1 MGKILHFSA
10 CRGEEYF
17 TAPHNTSRRGG
28 FSFTPAPSVPHRQ
41 DKTHPT
47 RLHQRPRA
55 KKFAQHRQNC
65 PKSVH
70 FRPQGDLFAVW
81 PRPPPAGRVFSR
93 RWVPQPPH
101 NTCRSPRL
109 KPMTPMRV
117 DHCHEMKPLTPLLPR
132 SGQFQ
137 AIFQPQRRHRFHAPL
152 TEHPQRR
159 RRFHQTPN
167 RAAGS
172 QQGAQMLMLTASA
185 MALIASSRSSPT
197 RCTTWAW
204 VTGRTRPQHP
214 DIAYQHRGGGSQT
227 GAPTPV
233 AASQPQYANPL
244 GCSSSTTNPGLTTS
258 KPLAL

>member
-17 TAPHNTSRRGG
+17 TAPHNTSRRGC
-28 FSFTPAPSVPHRQ
+28 FSFTLAPPLPHRQ
-41 DKTHPT
+41 DKTHPAW
-47 RLHQRPRA
+47 LHQRTRA

-70 FRPQGDLFAVW
+70 FRPQGDFFAVW
-81 PRPPPAGRVFSR
+81 PSPPCWASIFA
-93 RWVPQPPH
+93 
-101 NTCRSPRL
+101 
-109 KPMTPMRV
+109 PMGATAASQ
-117 DHCHEMKPLTPLLPR
+117 HCHEMKPLTPLLPR

-172 QQGAQMLMLTASA
+172 QQGAQMLMLAASA
-185 MALIASSRSSPT
+185 VALIASSRSSPT

-204 VTGRTRPQHP
+204 ETGRTRPQHP
-214 DIAYQHRGGGSQT
+214 DIRSGGGVPDREPHPHQLSRSLRDFRRPLRGGRARLWMRRARPRGPAGT
-227 GAPTPV
+227 R
-233 AASQPQYANPL
+233 
-244 GCSSSTTNPGLTTS
+244 
-258 KPLAL
+258 

>member
-1 MGKILHFSA
+1 MKEISTQQGAPPLEPRPQRKKYRPRSLKMGKILHFSA

-17 TAPHNTSRRGG
+17 TTPHNTSRRGG
-28 FSFTPAPSVPHRQ
+28 LSFTPAPSVPHRR
-41 DKTHPT
+41 DKSRPVH
-47 RLHQRPRA
+47 LHQRPHNA
-55 KKFAQHRQNC
+55 
-65 PKSVH
+65 
-70 FRPQGDLFAVW
+70 
-81 PRPPPAGRVFSR
+81 R
-93 RWVPQPPH
+93 RL
-101 NTCRSPRL
+101 PRL

-172 QQGAQMLMLTASA
+172 QQGAQMLMLAASA
-185 MALIASSRSSPT
+185 VALIASSRSSPT

-204 VTGRTRPQHP
+204 ETGRTRPQHP
-214 DIAYQHRGGGSQT
+214 DIRSGGWGSQP
-227 GAPTPV
+227 GAPP
-233 AASQPQYANPL
+233 P
-244 GCSSSTTNPGLTTS
+244 TN
-258 KPLAL
+258 

>member
-1 MGKILHFSA
+1 MKEISTQQGAPPLEPRPQRKKYRPRSLKMGKILHFSA

-17 TAPHNTSRRGG
+17 TTPHNTSRRGG
-28 FSFTPAPSVPHRQ
+28 LSFTPAPPLPHRR
-41 DKTHPT
+41 DKTHPAW
-47 RLHQRPRA
+47 LHQRTRA

-70 FRPQGDLFAVW
+70 FRPQGDFFAVW

-137 AIFQPQRRHRFHAPL
+137 AIFQPQRR
-152 TEHPQRR
+152 

-185 MALIASSRSSPT
+185 VALIASSRSSPT

-204 VTGRTRPQHP
+204 ETGRTRPQHP
-214 DIAYQHRGGGSQT
+214 DIRRRGWGSQP
-227 GAPTPV
+227 GAPP
-233 AASQPQYANPL
+233 P
-244 GCSSSTTNPGLTTS
+244 TN
-258 KPLAL
+258 

>member
-1 MGKILHFSA
+1 MKEISTQQGAPPLEPRPQRKKYRPRSLKMGKILHFSA

-17 TAPHNTSRRGG
+17 TTPHNTSRRGG
-28 FSFTPAPSVPHRQ
+28 LSFTPAPSVPHRR
-41 DKTHPT
+41 DKSRPVH
-47 RLHQRPRA
+47 LHQRPHNA
-55 KKFAQHRQNC
+55 
-65 PKSVH
+65 
-70 FRPQGDLFAVW
+70 
-81 PRPPPAGRVFSR
+81 R
-93 RWVPQPPH
+93 RL
-101 NTCRSPRL
+101 PRL

-137 AIFQPQRRHRFHAPL
+137 AIFQPQRR
-152 TEHPQRR
+152 

-167 RAAGS
+167 RAAVS
-172 QQGAQMLMLTASA
+172 QQGAQTLMHAASA
-185 MALIASSRSSPT
+185 MALIASSRYSPT

-204 VTGRTRPQHP
+204 ETGRTRPQHP

-244 GCSSSTTNPGLTTS
+244 GCSASTANPGLTTS